1 MPSFR
6 RFWAPRGTGLEDRR
20 NETVKGGWEEL
31 KWFRE
36 AAGADVARRDGKG
49 RTRATEITPDIVRKF
64 AAEARRKMR
73 TDEGGYHRHYIQ
85 ALTQRVDVGEAEVR
99 ITGSKLTLLR
109 TLVASGAVVK
119 SATNDVRSFVPKWLP
134 GPDSNQRP
142 TG

>member
-1 MPSFR
+1 LIS
-6 RFWAPRGTGLEDRR
+6 D
-20 NETVKGGWEEL
+20 
-31 KWFRE
+31 
-36 AAGADVARRDGKG
+36 AARADVVRMDGKG

-73 TDEGGYHRHYIQ
+73 TDEGNYHRHYIQ

-109 TLVASGAVVK
+109 TLVASEPVVK

-134 GPDSNQRP
+134 GPDSRTSSNHLK
-142 TG
+142 TI